1 MFLSVGP
8 CRGGGSHVARL
19 NCKTS
24 RVGVYKCL
32 RILSALPSLSQFGRA
47 RLSFVI
53 LRAVATFWAM
63 SLVRIYPSRPS
74 NVNGCYFSRQKKK
87 TIVGTTTAKEKAD
100 KETDRQWERKTDR
113 DRQKAKNVHIR
124 CVCSAASRWILH
136 VASFCTPSCIL
147 HADACCRNC
156 CVRLHLALL

>member
-1 MFLSVGP
+1 MWGP
-8 CRGGGSHVARL
+8 ARGGSHVARL

-32 RILSALPSLSQFGRA
+32 RLLSALPSLSQFGRA
-47 RLSFVI
+47 RLSFVAI
-53 LRAVATFWAM
+53 SFYAL
-63 SLVRIYPSRPS
+63 SLLFGPCRLSEFTYPSRPS
-74 NVNGCYFSRQKKK
+74 SVNGCYFSRQKKK

-100 KETDRQWERKTDR
+100 KQTDRQWERKTDR

-124 CVCSAASRWILH
+124 CVCSAASSWILH
-136 VASFCTPSCIL
+136 VASFCTPCCIL